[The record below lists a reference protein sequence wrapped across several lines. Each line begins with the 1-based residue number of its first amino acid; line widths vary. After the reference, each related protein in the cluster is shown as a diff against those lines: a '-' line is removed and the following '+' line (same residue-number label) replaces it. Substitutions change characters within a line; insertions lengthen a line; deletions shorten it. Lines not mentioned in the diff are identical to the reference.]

1 MDSKLPATGTT
12 IFTVMSQLAAE
23 CGALNL
29 SQGFPEFNPDERLV
43 EHVYRHMRDGS
54 NQYAPMMGTPA
65 LRAALAEKVRL
76 LYERDAS
83 ADSEITVCSGATEGL
98 FSAIHATVR
107 PGDEVIVFD
116 PAYDSYEPAVTLA
129 GGVTRHVPLVTTPSR
144 RDLHIDPERLKDAI
158 SDRTRLI
165 ILNFPHNPSGA
176 LIEPGDLDV
185 LAESIRD
192 RDVYLLSDE
201 VYEHIVFDGAK
212 HHSLLTHD
220 ELWER
225 SFVISSFGKTYHV
238 TGWKIGYCVA
248 PEALTREFRKVHQ
261 WNTFTTVTPMQLA
274 LADFLAD
281 TPGHYDELCAFY
293 EAKRDRFCDLLT
305 ASRFGVRKAAGTF
318 FQVLDYAKISDED
331 DVGFARRLTTES
343 GIASIPVSVFCEA
356 PTGRSELRFCFAKND
371 ETLEQAAEILCRL

>member
-23 CGALNL
+23 YGALNL

-43 EHVYRHMRDGS
+43 EHVHRHMRAGD

-65 LRAALAEKVRL
+65 LREAIAAKVARLYGRPVDAELDV
-76 LYERDAS
+76 
-83 ADSEITVCSGATEGL
+83 TVCSGATEGL

-116 PAYDSYEPAVTLA
+116 PAYDSYEPSVSLA
-129 GGVTRHVPLVTTPSR
+129 GGITQHIPLKSTEGRP
-144 RDLHIDPERLKDAI
+144 DLHIDGDALANAI
-158 SDRTRLI
+158 NERTRLI

-176 LIEPGDLDV
+176 LLEPEDLET
-185 LAESIRD
+185 LAAAVSGREI
-192 RDVYLLSDE
+192 YLLSDE
-201 VYEHIVFDGAK
+201 VYEHIVFDGAA

-225 SFVISSFGKTYHV
+225 SFVVSSFGKTYHV

-248 PEALTREFRKVHQ
+248 PTSLTREFRKIHQ

-274 LADFLAD
+274 LADFMAE
-281 TPGHYDELCAFY
+281 TPNHYDELCSFY
-293 EAKRDRFCDLLT
+293 EQKRDRFCDLLEQ
-305 ASRFGVRKAAGTF
+305 SRFRVRKAAGTF
-318 FQVLDYAKISDED
+318 FQMLDYTDISDED
-331 DVGFARRLTTES
+331 DVGYARRLTEEA
-343 GIASIPVSVFCEA
+343 GIASIPISVFCAE

-371 ETLEQAAEILCRL
+371 ETLEKAAEILCRL

>member
-1 MDSKLPATGTT
+1 
-12 IFTVMSQLAAE
+12 MSQLAAE

-43 EHVYRHMRDGS
+43 EHVHRHMREGS

-65 LRAALAEKVRL
+65 LRSALAEKVSA
-76 LYERDAS
+76 LYEREAS

-129 GGVTRHVPLVTTPSR
+129 GGATRHVPLITTPSR
-144 RDLHIDPERLKDAI
+144 RDLHIDPERLRDAM

-176 LIEPGDLDV
+176 LIEREDLDV
-185 LAESIRD
+185 LAEAIRD
-192 RDVYLLSDE
+192 RDIYLLSDE
-201 VYEHIVFDGAK
+201 VYEHIVFDGAR

-274 LADFLAD
+274 LADFMAD
-281 TPGHYDELCAFY
+281 TPCHYDELCAFY
-293 EAKRDRFCDLLT
+293 AAKRDRFCDLLT
-305 ASRFGVRKAAGTF
+305 TSRFGVRKAAGTF
-318 FQVLDYAKISDED
+318 FQVLDYANISDED
-331 DVGFARRLTTES
+331 DVSFARRLTTES

-371 ETLEQAAEILCRL
+371 ETLEQATEILCQL